1 MPFKTVLVKGL
12 GKVKFPGDMADDAIE
27 DVISKSINVYS
38 GTGMEPIKS
47 LDQIV
52 PFGKSRPGYPD
63 NYFGGIFGSQDKS
76 VAESYGQLQKFL
88 VPEAKHAS
96 HDDIVH
102 DLIYEDDG
110 LDILRQAVSETRY
123 KDLTDDELDEL
134 SEFVSERRSPFEDEP
149 DMGEERLFEILG
161 AEDAGEASWKLQGL
175 KGEFA
180 RRKGY
185 ESVGMPDEH
194 GESVLVLGGPNT
206 RMALSGA
213 GAATGLGL
221 MSDKV
226 KAEPRT
232 ASVTGKIEG
241 PAPGRENIAKVS
253 EFIDRHDDIVF
264 DDLLGGVTSW
274 LNKLSYDDKL
284 TFKDRLMAALDLM

>member
-12 GKVKFPGDMADDAIE
+12 GKVKFPGEMSDEAIE
-27 DVISKSINVYS
+27 KVIKESIPIYS
-38 GTGMEPIKS
+38 GTMSNPIKS
-47 LDQIV
+47 IDEII
-52 PFGKSRPGYPD
+52 PFGKSRPGYED
-63 NYFGGIFGSQDKS
+63 NLFGGVFGSQDKS
-76 VAESYGQLQKFL
+76 VAEGYGELQKFL
-88 VPEAKHAS
+88 VPESKHAK

-102 DLIYEDDG
+102 DLLYEEDG
-110 LDILRQAVSETRY
+110 LDILRDAVSDTRY
-123 KDLTDDELDEL
+123 QDLTDDELDEL
-134 SEFVSERRSPFEDEP
+134 SDFVAERRSPFEDEP

-161 AEDAGEASWKLQGL
+161 AENAGEASWKLQGL

-194 GESVLVLGGPNT
+194 GESVLVLGGPST
-206 RMALSGA
+206 RMAFSGA
-213 GAATGLGL
+213 GAATGLGA
-221 MSDKV
+221 MSGL
-226 KAEPRT
+226 APNPAQ

-241 PAPGRENIAKVS
+241 PTPGRENIAKVS